1 MVKSIHI
8 GHGCVLFI
16 GEEVEVWFKIS
27 LLHLVPGCLAAFAQW
42 GVTATESQGST
53 PKVDQNC
60 RKSHSRLC
68 GWIFE
73 DIVTPLTL
81 PHLCSPIISHQQ
93 ESRHWLVTIQFLLS
107 CTHISLRTH
116 VVFYYHKQSRC
127 TAYDTAV
134 CKSLL
139 RWLRALTLPDG
150 FWQMLVFMCSATA
163 PLRHDILPFLLSS
176 MVSPLQSWTFSTGD
190 NLLLNILS

>member
-1 MVKSIHI
+1 MPSSLCSVRCYCHGVPGFHTKSRPELQKKPLKALWVDLWRYCPPASSPPSLLTCHLPPARKPTLI
-8 GHGCVLFI
+8 GHN
-16 GEEVEVWFKIS
+16 
-27 LLHLVPGCLAAFAQW
+27 LV
-42 GVTATESQGST
+42 
-53 PKVDQNC
+53 
-60 RKSHSRLC
+60 
-68 GWIFE
+68 
-73 DIVTPLTL
+73 
-81 PHLCSPIISHQQ
+81 
-93 ESRHWLVTIQFLLS
+93 LLS

-116 VVFYYHKQSRC
+116 VVFYYHKESQC

-150 FWQMLVFMCSATA
+150 FWQMLVFMCSATT

-176 MVSPLQSWTFSTGD
+176 TVSPLQSWTFSTGD